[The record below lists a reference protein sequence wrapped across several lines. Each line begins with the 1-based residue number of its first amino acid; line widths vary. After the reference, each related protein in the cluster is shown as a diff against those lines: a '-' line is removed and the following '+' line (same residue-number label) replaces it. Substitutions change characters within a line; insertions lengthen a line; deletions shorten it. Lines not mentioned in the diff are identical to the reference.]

1 MNESTVTI
9 PLEEYEKLKKL
20 EENYLDK
27 CYEFANKIHK
37 DWAKSEVYFEA
48 IKQKK
53 LENEREEELFLKRTI
68 EHWKKLYLSLRDKV
82 NKHNERFLA
91 RKIDI

>member
-9 PLEEYEKLKKL
+9 QLEEYEKLKKL
-20 EENYLDK
+20 EENYLNK

-37 DWAKSEVYFEA
+37 DWAKSEVYWEA
-48 IKQKK
+48 IKIKEAQ
-53 LENEREEELFLKRTI
+53 NETKNEMFLKSQI
-68 EHWKKLYLSLRDKV
+68 KHWEDKYFNLKDKV
-82 NKHNERFLA
+82 NKHNKRFLA